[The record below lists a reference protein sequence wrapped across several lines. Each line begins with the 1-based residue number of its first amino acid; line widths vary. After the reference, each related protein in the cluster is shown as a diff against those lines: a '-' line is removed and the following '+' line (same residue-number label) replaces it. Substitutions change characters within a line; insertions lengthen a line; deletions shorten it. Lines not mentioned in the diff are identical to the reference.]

1 MHRKGVPGPVFVECP
16 IDTLYNE
23 ELVREWYGAKS
34 KEEPARNMKERV
46 IQWYINRHAKK
57 LFEGKDNVH
66 FNQPK
71 SFSIPVHNSSDVD
84 SAISKLKKA
93 SKPLLLVGSGAMM
106 NPEKADEL
114 TNAVIKLGIPV
125 YLSGMGRGLL
135 GKENNLQLRHKRK
148 EAIKEAN
155 LIILAGVPN
164 DFRLDYGNHIGHR
177 PFVSINRSKED
188 LTKNKRPSIGILAD
202 PQNFL
207 IDLAKEFSGN
217 YYDWNKKLRDKDN
230 EREKNIDEQAAAN
243 MDGINP
249 IKLFRELGQHT

>member
-1 MHRKGVPGPVFVECP
+1 MQ
-16 IDTLYNE
+16 
-23 ELVREWYGAKS
+23 
-34 KEEPARNMKERV
+34 ERI

-57 LFEGKDNVH
+57 LFEGKDNVQ
-66 FNQPK
+66 FNQPT
-71 SFSIPVHNSSDVD
+71 SFSIPLHSSSDIENVV
-84 SAISKLKKA
+84 SKLKKA

-114 TNAVIKLGIPV
+114 TNAVIKLGITV

-207 IDLAKEFSGN
+207 ID
-217 YYDWNKKLRDKDN
+217 
-230 EREKNIDEQAAAN
+230 
-243 MDGINP
+243 
-249 IKLFRELGQHT
+249 